1 MNPGQTM
8 SMNLLPGPKYVVWI
22 IIDGIYIVYF
32 PMTSEQR
39 IDGKS
44 EGFRILMT
52 ASI

>member
-1 MNPGQTM
+1 MWKRKGENQMENGQAGAKK
-8 SMNLLPGPKYVVWI
+8 L
-22 IIDGIYIVYF
+22 VYF

-39 IDGKS
+39 IDGKN